1 MQGMDTVSGVRQL
14 VSYAEQLARDPKGTI
29 PQLAKLYGVDLGNLV
44 AEQPYVDPQVAQ
56 LQSQLE
62 QLQRQQQMSLQ
73 Q

>member
-14 VSYAEQLARDPKGTI
+14 VSYAEQLARDPKATI
-29 PQLAKLYGVDLGNLV
+29 PQLAKLYGIDLQSLV

-62 QLQRQQQMSLQ
+62 QLQRQQHMSLQ